1 MPSRSTAKRGKRGA
15 FAFVDTWVELFAEHN
30 LLTWATAIAFNV
42 FKALVPLAVLV
53 LAVLGA
59 LHERRVWT
67 TQIAPGIHKRLPA
80 ATWDA
85 VNYAAQQILSHA
97 GVGLIAFAVLLTVW
111 EMSGSVRAVIGAMN
125 RVYDTDE
132 ERPIWLRWALS
143 FALAVAIAICLVGSI
158 LLVTLAKHLGGSVQ
172 WLVGVGRWFVAI
184 VLVAV
189 AIELLVRF
197 APTEP
202 REKRWVTLGSSF
214 TVVAWVVASLI
225 FKWWATSVA
234 SFRSAGGTFVAILV
248 LTGYLY
254 TSAIVFMVGVEAD
267 ELVRKDATRGERG
280 LLDRVRAATGG

>member
-1 MPSRSTAKRGKRGA
+1 MQ
-15 FAFVDTWVELFAEHN
+15 LFAEHN

-42 FKALVPLAVLV
+42 LKALVPLAVLV

-59 LHERRVWT
+59 LDERRVWT
-67 TQIAPGIHKRLPA
+67 KQIAPGIHKRLPA

-97 GVGLIAFAVLLTVW
+97 SAGVIAFAVALTIW

-125 RVYDTDE
+125 RVYDADDE
-132 ERPIWLRWALS
+132 RAIWLRWALS
-143 FALAVAIAICLVGSI
+143 FALAIAIAICLVGAI
-158 LLVTLAKHLGGSVQ
+158 LLLTLAKHLGGSID
-172 WLVGVGRWFVAI
+172 WLVGIGRWLLAI

-197 APTEP
+197 APAER
-202 REKRWVTLGSSF
+202 REKRWVTLGSAF
-214 TVVAWVVASLI
+214 TVVAWLVASLI

-234 SFRSAGGTFVAILV
+234 SFRSAWGTFVAILV

-280 LLDRVRAATGG
+280 MLDRVRAATGG

>member
-15 FAFVDTWVELFAEHN
+15 SALVDTWVKLFADHS

-42 FKALVPLAVLV
+42 LKAVVPLVVLV

-59 LHERRVWT
+59 LDERQVWAK
-67 TQIAPGIHKRLPA
+67 QIAPGIHERLPA

-85 VNYAAQQILSHA
+85 VNYAARQILSHA
-97 GVGLIAFAVLLTVW
+97 SAGVIAFAVALTVW
-111 EMSGSVRAVIGAMN
+111 EMSGSVRAVMGAMN

-132 ERPIWLRWALS
+132 ERPVWLRWGLS
-143 FALAVAIAICLVGSI
+143 FALALGIAVCLVGAI

-172 WLVGVGRWFVAI
+172 WLVGIGRWLAAI
-184 VLVAV
+184 VLVAL

-197 APTEP
+197 APAER
-202 REKRWVTLGSSF
+202 REKRWVTLGSAF

-234 SFRSAGGTFVAILV
+234 SFRSAVGTFVAVLV

-254 TSAIVFMVGVEAD
+254 TSAIVFMVGVESD

-280 LLDRVRAATGG
+280 ILDRIRAAAGG